1 MKYLILFCLISTGAL
16 ASGKNLK
23 MKVTPLNSPVME
35 ANIIFKLEPPK
46 GMAFNDVN
54 ARIKNKAKPPFRDR
68 IKDYPV
74 EKSGTQILLKL
85 PTRDY
90 PVDKYEIL
98 VYTKNDN
105 RKIWEF
111 WKKAPPLAFGSAKF
125 EVKTQQIV
133 IDGDPQP
140 PHPGEAGKETLL
152 GIDSDNDGV
161 RDDVEIWI
169 NEAYAGKRYTIK
181 ALKMMAR
188 AQQKVFLAA
197 TKEQSIQA
205 TLEKVTAY
213 TCALWASGDEMNL
226 DQKIE
231 LISVNT
237 KARVIAALKE
247 RENFTGQM
255 TPENLLGG
263 SLEQIVKRNC
273 GEDFQKDI

>member
-1 MKYLILFCLISTGAL
+1 MKFILFFLITTSL
-16 ASGKNLK
+16 AHAKDLK
-23 MKVTPLNSPVME
+23 MKVIPQNSPVIE

-54 ARIKNKAKPPFRDR
+54 ARIKNKAKPPFRER

-74 EKSGTQILLKL
+74 EKVGSEIFLKL

-105 RKIWEF
+105 RKLWEF

-133 IDGDPQP
+133 VDGDPQP

-161 RDDVEIWI
+161 RDDVEIWM
-169 NEAYAGKRYTIK
+169 NETFQNSEVR
-181 ALKMMAR
+181 M
-188 AQQKVFLAA
+188 
-197 TKEQSIQA
+197 
-205 TLEKVTAY
+205 
-213 TCALWASGDEMNL
+213 
-226 DQKIE
+226 
-231 LISVNT
+231 
-237 KARVIAALKE
+237 ALKE
-247 RENFTGQM
+247 SAKINQLMLQHSEDREYIRSM
-255 TPENLLGG
+255 T
-263 SLEQIVKRNC
+263 SRIVKSVYCSSSIMGDDLAAKRSKEVKAMMFNT
-273 GEDFQKDI
+273 GERIKAFILADSQLSGMGTPDEIKNAESSQHRSFCTF